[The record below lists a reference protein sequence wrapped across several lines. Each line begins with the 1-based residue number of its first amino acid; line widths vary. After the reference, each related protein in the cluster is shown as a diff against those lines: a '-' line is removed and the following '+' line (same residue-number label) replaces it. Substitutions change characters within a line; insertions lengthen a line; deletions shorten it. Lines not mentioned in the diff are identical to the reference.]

1 MVQVSSCQIIY
12 FITYMVAQK
21 KKYVKALTTVVKV
34 QDYSTSQSVSYAHA
48 KKGSKIH
55 SRTVKAT
62 CDWKPGK
69 YFPSILKFRNTVSYR
84 VKGKKVLKTT
94 SSDNYVLSNYNPF
107 VSLKKNGNNRH
118 VSKNKAYTWARWK
131 YVLGVGKYGVHLG
144 NINFSIWGNYKG
156 QLTNYHSW
164 KNG

>member
-1 MVQVSSCQIIY
+1 MSAFLKLS
-12 FITYMVAQK
+12 TAQK
-21 KKYVKALTTVVKV
+21 TKYVKALTTVVKV

-69 YFPSILKFRNTVSYR
+69 YFPSILKFHDTVSYR

-107 VSLKKNGNNRH
+107 VSLKKPETTDMYLKIKPTHGPAGNTCL
-118 VSKNKAYTWARWK
+118 VS
-131 YVLGVGKYGVHLG
+131 GSMGH
-144 NINFSIWGNYKG
+144 I
-156 QLTNYHSW
+156 
-164 KNG
+164 